1 MVGRDAYLARIGYE
15 GALTPSIETLRGL
28 HRAHVMTVPFEN
40 LDIHLGRA
48 ISLDPADLFRK
59 IVVDRRGG
67 YCFELN
73 GLFSLLL
80 EDVGFAVTRLA
91 ARVSSGAEGVRPR
104 SHQLLMVTVGNA
116 AWIVDVGFGG
126 HGLLEPLRLVLGEEA
141 RQEHE
146 CFRLVAGER
155 GEYLL
160 QGEREGAWLDLYSFG
175 LDACL
180 PVDYTFASYYHSH
193 SPDSLFMQKRICTMP
208 TPDGRKT
215 LTDMVLKIRSGG
227 SAHEIRPRDKG
238 EYHQLLNNHFNLR
251 IEGEFRELPGI
262 QAEKEGEEA

>member
-1 MVGRDAYLARIGYE
+1 MVDRDVYLARIGYE
-15 GALTPSIETLRGL
+15 GALTLSIETLRGL

-73 GLFSLLL
+73 GLFALLL

-104 SHQLLMVTVGNA
+104 SHQLLMVTVGNTS
-116 AWIVDVGFGG
+116 WIVDVGFGG
-126 HGLLEPLRLVLGEEA
+126 HGLLEPLRLVFGEEA
-141 RQEHE
+141 RQGHE

-160 QGEREGAWLDLYSFG
+160 QGEREGAWVDLYSFG

-193 SPDSLFMQKRICTMP
+193 APDSLFMQKRICTMP
-208 TPDGRKT
+208 TPEGRKT
-215 LTDMVLKIRSGG
+215 LTDMVLKVRGG
-227 SAHEIRPRDKG
+227 GDTQERQISDE
-238 EYHQLLNNHFNLR
+238 EYKQLLRQHFGLIINDRLK
-251 IEGEFRELPGI
+251 F
-262 QAEKEGEEA
+262 

>member
-1 MVGRDAYLARIGYE
+1 MVDRDAYLARIGYE

-59 IVVDRRGG
+59 IVLDRRGG

-73 GLFSLLL
+73 GLFALLL

-104 SHQLLMVTVGNA
+104 SHQLLMVTVGKA

-126 HGLLEPLRLVLGEEA
+126 HGLLEPLKMVLGEEG
-141 RQEHE
+141 RQGHE

-155 GEYLL
+155 DEYLL
-160 QGEREGAWLDLYSFG
+160 QGEREGAWVDLYSFG

-208 TPDGRKT
+208 TPEGRKT
-215 LTDMVLKIRSGG
+215 LTDMVLKVRGG
-227 SAHEIRPRDKG
+227 GDTQERQISDE
-238 EYHQLLNNHFNLR
+238 EYKQLLQQHFGLIINDRLK
-251 IEGEFRELPGI
+251 F
-262 QAEKEGEEA
+262 

>member
-1 MVGRDAYLARIGYE
+1 MVDRDAYLARIGYE

-59 IVVDRRGG
+59 IVLDRRGG
-67 YCFELN
+67 YRFELN
-73 GLFSLLL
+73 GLFALLL

-104 SHQLLMVTVGNA
+104 SHQLLMVTVGKA

-126 HGLLEPLRLVLGEEA
+126 HGLLEPLKMVLGEEG
-141 RQEHE
+141 RQGHE

-155 GEYLL
+155 DEYLL
-160 QGEREGAWLDLYSFG
+160 QGEREGAWVDLYSFG

-208 TPDGRKT
+208 TPEGRKT
-215 LTDMVLKIRSGG
+215 LTDMVLKVRGG
-227 SAHEIRPRDKG
+227 GDTQERQISDE
-238 EYHQLLNNHFNLR
+238 EYKQLLQQHFGLIINDRLK
-251 IEGEFRELPGI
+251 F
-262 QAEKEGEEA
+262 

>member
-1 MVGRDAYLARIGYE
+1 MVDRDVYLARIGYE
-15 GALTPSIETLRGL
+15 GALTLSIETLRGL

-73 GLFSLLL
+73 GLFALLL

-104 SHQLLMVTVGNA
+104 SHQLLMVTLGNTS
-116 AWIVDVGFGG
+116 WIVDVGFGG
-126 HGLLEPLRLVLGEEA
+126 HGLLEPLRLVFGEEA
-141 RQEHE
+141 RQGHE

-160 QGEREGAWLDLYSFG
+160 QGEREGAWVDLYSFG

-193 SPDSLFMQKRICTMP
+193 APDSLFMQKRICTMP
-208 TPDGRKT
+208 TPEGRKT
-215 LTDMVLKIRSGG
+215 LTDMVLKVRGG
-227 SAHEIRPRDKG
+227 GDTQERQISDE
-238 EYHQLLNNHFNLR
+238 EYKQLLQQHFGLIINDRLK
-251 IEGEFRELPGI
+251 F
-262 QAEKEGEEA
+262 

>member
-1 MVGRDAYLARIGYE
+1 MVDRDAYLARIGYE
-15 GALTPSIETLRGL
+15 GALTPSIETLRAL

-73 GLFSLLL
+73 GLFALLL

-104 SHQLLMVTVGNA
+104 SHQLLMVTLGNTS
-116 AWIVDVGFGG
+116 WIVDVGFGG
-126 HGLLEPLRLVLGEEA
+126 HGLLEPLRLVFGEEA
-141 RQEHE
+141 RQGHE
-146 CFRLVAGER
+146 CFRLVTGER

-160 QGEREGAWLDLYSFG
+160 QGEREGAWVDLYSFG

-193 SPDSLFMQKRICTMP
+193 APDSLFMQKRICTMP
-208 TPDGRKT
+208 TPEGRKT
-215 LTDMVLKIRSGG
+215 LVDNLLKVRGG
-227 SAHEIRPRDKG
+227 GDTQERQISDE
-238 EYHQLLNNHFNLR
+238 EYKQLLQQHFGLIINNRLR
-251 IEGEFRELPGI
+251 F
-262 QAEKEGEEA
+262 

>member
-1 MVGRDAYLARIGYE
+1 MVDRDVYLARIGYE
-15 GALTPSIETLRGL
+15 GALTLSIETLRGL

-59 IVVDRRGG
+59 IVLDRRGG

-73 GLFSLLL
+73 GLFALLL

-104 SHQLLMVTVGNA
+104 SHQLLMVTVGKA

-126 HGLLEPLRLVLGEEA
+126 HGLLEPLKMVLGEEG
-141 RQEHE
+141 RQGHE

-155 GEYLL
+155 DEYLL
-160 QGEREGAWLDLYSFG
+160 QGEREGAWVDLYSFG

-208 TPDGRKT
+208 TPEGRKT
-215 LTDMVLKIRSGG
+215 LTDMVLKVRGG
-227 SAHEIRPRDKG
+227 GDTQERQISDE
-238 EYHQLLNNHFNLR
+238 EYKQLLQQHFGLIINDRLK
-251 IEGEFRELPGI
+251 F
-262 QAEKEGEEA
+262 

>member
-1 MVGRDAYLARIGYE
+1 MMDRSAYLARIGYQ

-73 GLFSLLL
+73 GLFALLL

-104 SHQLLMVTVGNA
+104 SHQLLMVTLENV

-126 HGLLEPLRLVLGEEA
+126 HGLLEPLRLVFGEEA
-141 RQEHE
+141 RQGIDR
-146 CFRLVAGER
+146 FRLVAQGE
-155 GEYLL
+155 GSYLL
-160 QGEREGAWLDLYSFG
+160 QCDMDRVWTNLYSFA
-175 LDACL
+175 LDSWL
-180 PVDYTFASYYHSH
+180 PIDYAFANYYHSH
-193 SPDSLFMQKRICTMP
+193 SPDSLFMQRRICTMP
-208 TPDGRKT
+208 TPEGRKT

-227 SAHEIRPRDKG
+227 RAHEICPRDTG
-238 EYHQLLNNHFNLR
+238 EYRLLINNHFNLR
-251 IEGEFRELPGI
+251 IEGEFRELPGV
-262 QAEKEGEEA
+262 QAEEEDEEA

>member
-1 MVGRDAYLARIGYE
+1 MVDRDVYLARIGYE
-15 GALTPSIETLRGL
+15 GALTLSIETLRGL

-73 GLFSLLL
+73 GLFALLL

-104 SHQLLMVTVGNA
+104 SHQLLMVTVGNTS
-116 AWIVDVGFGG
+116 WIVDVGFGG
-126 HGLLEPLRLVLGEEA
+126 HGLLEPLRLVFGEEA
-141 RQEHE
+141 RQGHE

-160 QGEREGAWLDLYSFG
+160 QGEREGAWVDLYSFG

-193 SPDSLFMQKRICTMP
+193 APDSLFMQKRICTMP
-208 TPDGRKT
+208 TPEGRKT
-215 LTDMVLKIRSGG
+215 LTDMVLKVRGG
-227 SAHEIRPRDKG
+227 GDTQERQISDE
-238 EYHQLLNNHFNLR
+238 EYKQLLQQHFGLIINDRLK
-251 IEGEFRELPGI
+251 F
-262 QAEKEGEEA
+262 

>member
-1 MVGRDAYLARIGYE
+1 MVDRDVYLARIGYE
-15 GALTPSIETLRGL
+15 GALTLSIETLRGL

-73 GLFSLLL
+73 GLFALLL

-104 SHQLLMVTVGNA
+104 SHQLLMVTLGNTS
-116 AWIVDVGFGG
+116 WIVDVGFGG
-126 HGLLEPLRLVLGEEA
+126 HGLLEPLRLVFGEEA
-141 RQEHE
+141 RQGHE

-160 QGEREGAWLDLYSFG
+160 QGEREGAWVDLYSFG

-208 TPDGRKT
+208 TPEGRKT
-215 LTDMVLKIRSGG
+215 LTDMVLKVRGG
-227 SAHEIRPRDKG
+227 GDTQERQISDE
-238 EYHQLLNNHFNLR
+238 EYKQLLQQHFGLIINDRLK
-251 IEGEFRELPGI
+251 F
-262 QAEKEGEEA
+262 

>member
-1 MVGRDAYLARIGYE
+1 MVDRDAYLARIGYE
-15 GALTPSIETLRGL
+15 GALTPSIETLRAL

-73 GLFSLLL
+73 GLFALLL

-104 SHQLLMVTVGNA
+104 SHQLLMVTLGNTS
-116 AWIVDVGFGG
+116 WIVDVGFGG
-126 HGLLEPLRLVLGEEA
+126 HGLLEPLRLVFGEEA
-141 RQEHE
+141 RQGRE

-160 QGEREGAWLDLYSFG
+160 QGEREGAWVDLYSFG

-193 SPDSLFMQKRICTMP
+193 APDSLFMQKRICTMP
-208 TPDGRKT
+208 TPEGRAT
-215 LTDMVLKIRSGG
+215 LMDNLLKLRGQEGTQELQVTS
-227 SAHEIRPRDKG
+227 EDEG
-238 EYHQLLNNHFNLR
+238 EQLLQQHFGLTINNHLR
-251 IEGEFRELPGI
+251 C
-262 QAEKEGEEA
+262 

>member
-1 MVGRDAYLARIGYE
+1 MVDRDAYLARIGYE

-73 GLFSLLL
+73 GLFALLL

-104 SHQLLMVTVGNA
+104 SHQLLMVTVGKA
-116 AWIVDVGFGG
+116 AWIVDVGFAG
-126 HGLLEPLRLVLGEEA
+126 HGLLEPLRMVLGEEA
-141 RQEHE
+141 RQGHE

-155 GEYLL
+155 DEYLL

-208 TPDGRKT
+208 TPDGRTT
-215 LTDMVLKIRSGG
+215 LIDHLLKVRGRGDTQEREVSD
-227 SAHEIRPRDKG
+227 EEYG
-238 EYHQLLNNHFNLR
+238 ELLWKIFGVTINDHLR
-251 IEGEFRELPGI
+251 F
-262 QAEKEGEEA
+262 

>member
-1 MVGRDAYLARIGYE
+1 MVDRDVYLARIGYE
-15 GALTPSIETLRGL
+15 GALTLSIETLRGL

-73 GLFSLLL
+73 GLFALLL

-104 SHQLLMVTVGNA
+104 SHQLLMVTLGST

-126 HGLLEPLRLVLGEEA
+126 HGLLEPLRLMVGEEA
-141 RQEHE
+141 RQGHE

-160 QGEREGAWLDLYSFG
+160 QGEREGAWMDLYSFG

-208 TPDGRKT
+208 TPEGRKT
-215 LTDMVLKIRSGG
+215 LTDMVLKVRGG
-227 SAHEIRPRDKG
+227 GDTQERQISDE
-238 EYHQLLNNHFNLR
+238 EYKQLLRQHFGLIINDRLK
-251 IEGEFRELPGI
+251 F
-262 QAEKEGEEA
+262 

>member
-1 MVGRDAYLARIGYE
+1 MVDRDAYLARIGYE

-73 GLFSLLL
+73 GLFALLL

-104 SHQLLMVTVGNA
+104 SHQLLMVTLGNTS
-116 AWIVDVGFGG
+116 WIVDVGFGG
-126 HGLLEPLRLVLGEEA
+126 HGLLEPLRLVFGEEV
-141 RQEHE
+141 RQGHE

-155 GEYLL
+155 DEYLL

-193 SPDSLFMQKRICTMP
+193 APDSLFMQKRICTMP
-208 TPDGRKT
+208 TPEGRKT
-215 LTDMVLKIRSGG
+215 LVDNLLKVRGG
-227 SAHEIRPRDKG
+227 GDTQERQVSDE
-238 EYHQLLNNHFNLR
+238 EYQQLLQQHFGLIINDRLR
-251 IEGEFRELPGI
+251 F
-262 QAEKEGEEA
+262 

>member
-1 MVGRDAYLARIGYE
+1 MVDRDAYLARIGYE
-15 GALTPSIETLRGL
+15 GALDPSIETLRGL

-73 GLFSLLL
+73 GLFALLL

-91 ARVSSGAEGVRPR
+91 ARVCSGAEGVRPR
-104 SHQLLMVTVGNA
+104 SHQLLMVELSES

-126 HGLLEPLRLVLGEEA
+126 HGLLEPLRLLIGEEE
-141 RQEHE
+141 RQGRER
-146 CFRLVAGER
+146 FRLVAGER

-160 QGEREGAWLDLYSFG
+160 QGEREGAWMDLYSFG

-193 SPDSLFMQKRICTMP
+193 SPDSLFTQQRICTMP
-208 TPDGRKT
+208 TPEGRTT
-215 LTDMVLKIRSGG
+215 LIDNLLKVRGG
-227 SAHEIRPRDKG
+227 GDTQEREVSDE
-238 EYHQLLNNHFNLR
+238 EYGQLLRQLFGVIINDHLR
-251 IEGEFRELPGI
+251 F
-262 QAEKEGEEA
+262 

>member
-1 MVGRDAYLARIGYE
+1 MVDRDAYLARIGYE
-15 GALTPSIETLRGL
+15 GALTLSIETLRGL

-73 GLFSLLL
+73 GLFALLL

-104 SHQLLMVTVGNA
+104 SHQLLMVTLGNTS
-116 AWIVDVGFGG
+116 WIVDVGFGG
-126 HGLLEPLRLVLGEEA
+126 HGLLEPLRLVFGEEV
-141 RQEHE
+141 RQGHE

-155 GEYLL
+155 DEYLL

-193 SPDSLFMQKRICTMP
+193 APDSLFMQKRICTMP
-208 TPDGRKT
+208 TPEGRRT
-215 LTDMVLKIRSGG
+215 LVDNLLKVRGG
-227 SAHEIRPRDKG
+227 GDTQERQISDE
-238 EYHQLLNNHFNLR
+238 EYQQLLQQHFGLIINNRLR
-251 IEGEFRELPGI
+251 F
-262 QAEKEGEEA
+262 

>member
-1 MVGRDAYLARIGYE
+1 MVDRDAYLARIGYE
-15 GALTPSIETLRGL
+15 GALDVSLETLRGL

-40 LDIHLGRA
+40 LDLHLGRA

-73 GLFSLLL
+73 GLFALLL
-80 EDVGFAVTRLA
+80 EDVGFVVTRLA
-91 ARVSSGAEGVRPR
+91 ARVSSGTEGVRPR

-116 AWIVDVGFGG
+116 SWIVDVGFGG
-126 HGLLEPLRLVLGEEA
+126 HGLLEPLKLVLGEEA
-141 RQEHE
+141 RQGHE

-160 QGEREGAWLDLYSFG
+160 QGEREAAWMDLYSFG

-193 SPDSLFMQKRICTMP
+193 SPDSLFMQQRICTMP
-208 TPDGRKT
+208 TPDGRKA
-215 LTDMVLKIRSGG
+215 LVDNLLKVRGG
-227 SAHEIRPRDKG
+227 SDTQEREVSDE
-238 EYHQLLNNHFNLR
+238 EYQQLLQQLFGVSINDRLR
-251 IEGEFRELPGI
+251 F
-262 QAEKEGEEA
+262 